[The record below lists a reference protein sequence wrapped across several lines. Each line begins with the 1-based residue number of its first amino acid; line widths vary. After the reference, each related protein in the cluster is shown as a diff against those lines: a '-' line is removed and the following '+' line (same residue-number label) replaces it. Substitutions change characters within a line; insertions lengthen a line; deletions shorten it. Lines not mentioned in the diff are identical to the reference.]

1 MAMDYP
7 VPVLPRSSLL
17 RDGLLLAIILAV
29 GLLDQSTKF
38 LVQRFMQFGES
49 IPADGFVRLTYVVNP
64 GAAFGLFQGQSL
76 FLTVGSFLGIGVLV
90 LFYYRAPFPGPLLRL
105 SLGLQ
110 LGGAVGNLLDRLR
123 LGEVVD
129 FVDVGPWPIFNVAD
143 SAIVVGIGLLMA
155 LVLFTD
161 LWGVRRVPISPLLP
175 DPSDGVP
182 PRVGC

>member
-1 MAMDYP
+1 MTMAYP
-7 VPVLPRSSLL
+7 VPVLPRPSLL
-17 RDGLLLAIILAV
+17 RDGLVLALILAV
-29 GLLDQSTKF
+29 GLFDQSTKF
-38 LVQRFMQFGES
+38 LVQRFLEFGES
-49 IPADGFVRLTYVVNP
+49 FPAEGFIRLTYVVNP

-76 FLTVGSFLGIGVLV
+76 FLTVGSFFGIGVLV

-110 LGGAVGNLLDRLR
+110 LGGAIGNLLDRLR

-161 LWGVRRVPISPLLP
+161 LWGVRRVPLSPLVP
-175 DPSDGVP
+175 YPEDGVP